1 MSIRIWENKKVLV
14 VCHEDFFVFPL
25 LIFNNNIANKASPGL
40 FCFPWENKKV
50 LVTYHRDFFVFPR
63 KIFKMHTIYP
73 LYCQVININPENASS
88 RKLGNQN
95 WFSQPLV
102 HTVMGRT
109 RALRALVLAHNCMNS
124 WLGKPSSSFPTSWK
138 RYIFWERDSCHSLL
152 PRSSV

>member
-25 LIFNNNIANKASPGL
+25 LISNNNKASPGL

-50 LVTYHRDFFVFPR
+50 LVTYHGDFFVFPR
-63 KIFKMHTIYP
+63 NIQDAYNFFYKYP

-124 WLGKPSSSFPTSWK
+124 WLGKPSSGFSTSGK
-138 RYIFWERDSCHSLL
+138 RYIFSPLER
-152 PRSSV
+152 

>member
-1 MSIRIWENKKVLV
+1 M
-14 VCHEDFFVFPL
+14 
-25 LIFNNNIANKASPGL
+25 
-40 FCFPWENKKV
+40 
-50 LVTYHRDFFVFPR
+50 TYHGDFFVFPR
-63 KIFKMHTIYP
+63 NIQDAYNVFYKYP

-124 WLGKPSSSFPTSWK
+124 WLGKPSSGFSTSGK
-138 RYIFWERDSCHSLL
+138 RYNYKHLRNPPTRYFSYVIKAWPLMKDKNYFTYLYT
-152 PRSSV
+152 